1 VWEPERVAFCRRQRG
16 KSLGELPGTGSVN
29 ALQEPPMP
37 AGGKYEVLSVWKIRR
52 PSVTGEHHAHGQV
65 LADNDYRSSG
75 MIGSVGVSLAADERI
90 GD

>member
-1 VWEPERVAFCRRQRG
+1 VWEPERVAFCRRQRS

-29 ALQEPPMP
+29 ALQESSMP
-37 AGGKYEVLSVWKIRR
+37 TGGKHEILSIGKIRR

-65 LADNDYRSSG
+65 LVDNDHRSSG
-75 MIGSVGVSLAADERI
+75 MIGSVGVCLAAEERI